1 MIMWSFAK
9 HRFPGLGLGPRIW
22 KKAEHIKNGVCM
34 CVYHGA
40 QSLADEFYQTY
51 NDQAFN
57 SIEPEICHLVY
68 VASVE
73 SVLSSDVS
81 CLYYFN
87 CQSCFYGQAKLA
99 GGVMFS
105 TSPVW
110 NLFCRPMWV
119 VSITLIVNHVSM
131 ARLNCLSICLFA
143 CLSILGRK

>member
-1 MIMWSFAK
+1 
-9 HRFPGLGLGPRIW
+9 
-22 KKAEHIKNGVCM
+22 M

-81 CLYYFN
+81 CLHYFN
-87 CQSCFYGQAKLA
+87 CQSCFYGQAKLFM
-99 GGVMFS
+99 VS
-105 TSPVW
+105 T
-110 NLFCRPMWV
+110 
-119 VSITLIVNHVSM
+119 
-131 ARLNCLSICLFA
+131 ICLF
-143 CLSILGRK
+143 GPRW